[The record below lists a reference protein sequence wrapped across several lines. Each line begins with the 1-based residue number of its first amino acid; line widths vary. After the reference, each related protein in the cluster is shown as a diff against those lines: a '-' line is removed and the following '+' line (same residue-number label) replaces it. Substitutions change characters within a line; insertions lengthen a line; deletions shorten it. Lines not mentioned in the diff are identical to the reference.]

1 MRKSFLYIASIL
13 LIGMGVASCGSS
25 DPELPSLEETYSKK
39 DKEPFGAYVFHRQ
52 VEQYYYNNSINP
64 VKRNFE
70 SFWNAA
76 EDTSAVYINISKNL
90 FLSRADLTSMLSF
103 VYRGNSLFISSNR
116 IDKALLDTLGCA
128 VKQESYDEFFPE
140 MKYTSLSLNDTIY
153 HDTAVYQ
160 YFYLPFYNHFSK
172 INKDDAVVL
181 GKNSYGPN
189 FIVLFY
195 GRGRFYLHT
204 EPRALSNY
212 FLLQKDN
219 YNYFKNIFSFTPA
232 SPEHVYWDDYNNKIN
247 FRQSEGNKSSLSVL
261 LQYPGMA
268 WAFWLLLLFGFLYI
282 LFGGKRRQRV
292 VPLIAPNKN
301 TTLAFTE
308 TIGRLYLQK
317 KDNRNIADKLIT
329 YFMEH
334 IRNQYFLN
342 TNHLDDSF
350 IATVA
355 RKGNHSQE
363 KTATLFSTIRNIQQ
377 SGQISDEDL
386 LSLNQQLEHFYKNKS

>member
-13 LIGMGVASCGSS
+13 LISLGVVSCGGS
-25 DPELPSLEETYSKK
+25 DADLPSLEETYSKK

-116 IDKALLDTLGCA
+116 IDKALLDTLGCS

-140 MKYTSLSLNDTIY
+140 MKYTSVSLNDTIY
-153 HDTAVYQ
+153 HDPAVYQ

-172 INKDDAVVL
+172 IKNEDAVIL

-282 LFGGKRRQRV
+282 LFGGKRRQRI
-292 VPLIAPNKN
+292 VPPIPPNKN

-355 RKGNHSQE
+355 RKANHSQE